1 LEPTALEL
9 GDHACHVYATPGARV
24 RTLAAFLRTGID
36 RGELCVV
43 VTRSAA
49 ESRAIP
55 AELAAEGFETAALAA
70 AGALVIAEAE
80 VFFGPRFEPDQALAI
95 CAEAIAASRA
105 AGFAG
110 LRIAFAA
117 AWAPGA
123 KGPEAWMAFESG
135 IDSLRDRQHLVALC
149 QFDPSCCDPA
159 LLGEV
164 ASRHRRLVRDGDLQ
178 SGQSGALSTDNP
190 PCACAGTGLRPKR

>member
-70 AGALVIAEAE
+70 AGALVITEGE

-95 CAEAIAASRA
+95 CAEAIAAARA

-117 AWAPGA
+117 VWALGA
-123 KGPEAWMAFESG
+123 QRPEAWMAFERG
-135 IDSLRDRQHLVALC
+135 IDSLRDREHLVALC
-149 QFDPSCCDPA
+149 QFDPSCCDST
-159 LLGEV
+159 LLGE
-164 ASRHRRLVRDGDLQ
+164 AAARHRRVLRDGVLQ
-178 SGQSGALSTDNP
+178 SGQSGERSTDEP
-190 PCACAGTGLRPKR
+190 PCACHRD